1 VSAHGPAGRRS
12 YPAWLWIPAGIGA
25 LFVLLPL
32 VAIVAHVDWPRFGR
46 LITSTSSLDALRL
59 SVETALLSTL
69 VCVVLGVPM
78 AVVLARG
85 RFRGQSIAR
94 ALVLVPLVMPPV
106 VSGLALL
113 YTVGSRGL
121 LGPAL
126 QGLGLQVP
134 FSTAAVVLAQSFV
147 SLPFVVISLEGAL
160 RTVTAAHDEI
170 AFAYG
175 ASRTQVLFKITL
187 PSLGP
192 ALVSGTVLSFARALG
207 EFGATITVAG
217 SLQGVTRTL
226 PLEIYLQNNL
236 DPDAAVALSLLLVV
250 LALVV
255 VFAAGRPWRRAVRAE
270 LLDAFGAELRAVRS
284 GERGGER
291 NSVVS

>member
-1 VSAHGPAGRRS
+1 MDERSRRA
-12 YPAWLWIPAGIGA
+12 YPAWLWAPAGLGA
-25 LFVLLPL
+25 VFVLLPL
-32 VAIVAHVDWPRFGR
+32 IAIVTHVDWPDFGQ
-46 LITSTSSLDALRL
+46 LITSASSLAALRL
-59 SVETALLSTL
+59 SIQTALLSTV

-85 RFRGQSIAR
+85 RFPGQSVAR

-121 LGPAL
+121 LGPTL
-126 QGLGLQVP
+126 LKLGLQVP

-147 SLPFVVISLEGAL
+147 SLPFIVISLEGAL
-160 RTVTAAHDEI
+160 RTVTETHDEI

-192 ALVSGTVLSFARALG
+192 AFVSGAVLSFARSLG

-236 DPDAAVALSLLLVV
+236 NPDAAVALSLLLVV
-250 LALVV
+250 IALVV
-255 VFAAGRPWRRAVRAE
+255 VLVAGQPWRRAALAE
-270 LLDAFGAELRAVRS
+270 LFDVFNDDPRGARN
-284 GERGGER
+284 GER

>member
-1 VSAHGPAGRRS
+1 VSRSGRRG
-12 YPAWLWIPAGIGA
+12 YPAWLWIPAGLGA
-25 LFVLLPL
+25 VFVLLPL
-32 VAIVAHVDWPRFGR
+32 IAIATHVDWPRFGQ
-46 LITSTSSLDALRL
+46 LLGSPSSLAALRL
-59 SVETALLSTL
+59 SLQTALLSTAL
-69 VCVVLGVPM
+69 CVLLGVPM

-85 RFRGQSIAR
+85 RFRGQAVAR

-121 LGPAL
+121 LGPL
-126 QGLGLQVP
+126 LLRLGLQVP

-147 SLPFVVISLEGAL
+147 SLPFIVISLEGAL
-160 RTVTAAHDEI
+160 RTVTATHDEI

-192 ALVSGTVLSFARALG
+192 ALVSGTVLSFARSLG

-236 DPDAAVALSLLLVV
+236 NPDAAVALSLLLVV
-250 LALVV
+250 IAIVV
-255 VFAAGRPWRRAVRAE
+255 VLVAGQPWRRAALTE
-270 LLDAFGAELRAVRS
+270 LLDVLGGELRSSRPDD
-284 GERGGER
+284 R

>member
-1 VSAHGPAGRRS
+1 MSPGGWRA
-12 YPAWLWIPAGIGA
+12 YPAWLWIPAGLGA

-32 VAIVAHVDWPRFGR
+32 VAIVTRVDWPHFAA
-46 LITSTSSLDALRL
+46 LITSASSLAALRL
-59 SVETALLSTL
+59 SIQTALMSTV

-85 RFRGQSIAR
+85 HFPGQSFAR

-121 LGPAL
+121 LGPL
-126 QGLGLQVP
+126 LLKLGLQVP

-147 SLPFVVISLEGAL
+147 SLPFIVISLEGAL
-160 RTVTAAHDEI
+160 RTVTETHDEI

-192 ALVSGTVLSFARALG
+192 AVASGTVLSFARSLG

-217 SLQGVTRTL
+217 SLEGVTRTL

-255 VFAAGRPWRRAVRAE
+255 VFAAGQPWRRAVRAE
-270 LLDAFGAELRAVRS
+270 LFDVFNGDVRS
-284 GERGGER
+284 AEPQPTQ
-291 NSVVS
+291 